1 MLQKVDVKEPALSAT
16 RRALCIA
23 LIALLTACAT
33 SLPPVDSG
41 NTAPEAQPQGP
52 APTEPELRA
61 HRSAFVEPPG
71 VLLDDVTQATISTT
85 ICVSGW
91 TATVRPSTSYTQGVK
106 RRMLLQAGLDPSEA
120 LKYELDHFV
129 PLAVGGHPR
138 SIDNLWLQKWDGQ
151 WSARVKDRLER
162 TLQVMVC
169 AGKISLHAART
180 AIQNGW
186 KDAYKK
192 FVGSNP
198 AARGMGIEEEEVVE

>member
-1 MLQKVDVKEPALSAT
+1 MLRKLVVKGPSLSAT

-23 LIALLTACAT
+23 LGALLTACAT

-52 APTEPELRA
+52 PPTEPELRA
-61 HRSAFVEPPG
+61 QRSPFVEPPG
-71 VLLDDVTQATISTT
+71 VLLADVTQATISTT

-129 PLAVGGHPR
+129 PLALGGHPR
-138 SIDNLWLQKWDGQ
+138 SLDNLWLQTWDGQ
-151 WSARVKDRLER
+151 WSARVKDRLEH

-169 AGKISLHAART
+169 AGKISLEAART
-180 AIQNGW
+180 AIQGGW
-186 KDAYKK
+186 EDAYRR
-192 FVGSNP
+192 FVGSNQAP
-198 AARGMGIEEEEVVE
+198 TVMGIEEEEVME